1 MTMRT
6 GTDMSGETRPQDGQQ
21 LHRAQAALAGGG
33 GPLHELDY
41 DDLAL
46 SAQGM
51 RMVRRAAMDV
61 LRRFSAV
68 DENEVT
74 LARALALFLD
84 HVFWE
89 EKSGGLLLC
98 ADFPDQSFCLPI
110 PRDCWSMKP
119 RIGRAQ

>member
-6 GTDMSGETRPQDGQQ
+6 GTDMSGETRARDGQPP
-21 LHRAQAALAGGG
+21 HRAQSALGGSG

-41 DDLAL
+41 ADLAL
-46 SAQGM
+46 STQGM
-51 RMVRRAAMDV
+51 RLVRRAAMDV

-68 DENEVT
+68 DESQVT

-119 RIGRAQ
+119 RTGRAQ